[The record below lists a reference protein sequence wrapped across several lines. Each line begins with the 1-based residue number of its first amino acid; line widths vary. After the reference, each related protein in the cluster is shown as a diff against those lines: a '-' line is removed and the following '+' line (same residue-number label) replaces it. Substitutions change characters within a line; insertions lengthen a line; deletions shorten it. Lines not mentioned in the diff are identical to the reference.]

1 MEITFLV
8 PMKAK
13 FFVTWHGGSLSSDC
27 EYDPI
32 ENDVT
37 NFEPMEA
44 PLDILHIE
52 EFILLPN
59 GKKIYDFK
67 IEGYYRG

>member
-8 PMKAK
+8 PMKVK
-13 FFVTWHGGSLSSDC
+13 FFVKWQGGSLSSDC

-32 ENDVT
+32 KNDVT

-44 PLDILHIE
+44 PMDILQIE
-52 EFILLPN
+52 EYILLPN

-67 IEGYYRG
+67 IEGAYRA